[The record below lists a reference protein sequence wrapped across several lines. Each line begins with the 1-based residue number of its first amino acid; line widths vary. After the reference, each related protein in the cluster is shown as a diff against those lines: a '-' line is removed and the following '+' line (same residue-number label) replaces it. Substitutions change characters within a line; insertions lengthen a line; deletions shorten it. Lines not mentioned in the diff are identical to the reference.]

1 MCGGALLGGCVTRQL
16 PYLWLQEVAQ
26 RGDQQTVED
35 ARHVL
40 LERSGYYQ
48 RLSARAAM
56 LVNRPRH
63 SWCG

>member
-1 MCGGALLGGCVTRQL
+1 MARQL

-26 RGDQQTVED
+26 RGVSCSSSAHHALQ
-35 ARHVL
+35 
-40 LERSGYYQ
+40 ERSGYYQ

>member
-1 MCGGALLGGCVTRQL
+1 MARQL

-26 RGDQQTVED
+26 RGDQQMLG
-35 ARHVL
+35 ASHHVL
-40 LERSGYYQ
+40 QERSGYYQ